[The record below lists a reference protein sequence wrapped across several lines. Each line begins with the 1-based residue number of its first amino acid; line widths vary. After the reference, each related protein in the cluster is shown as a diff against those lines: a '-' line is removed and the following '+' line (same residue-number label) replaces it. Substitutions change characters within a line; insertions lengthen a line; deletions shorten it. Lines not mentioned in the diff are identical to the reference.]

1 MAIED
6 LDLEFEDEEEEKK
19 GDALDVDV
27 DLTFSA
33 SPESPQAEAGG
44 EVRKKPTPNPTPK
57 ARPTPN
63 SNSNSNSN
71 SKPNVANIND
81 AKKARPVPQARP
93 SSQVKPT
100 PSQNYSE
107 DVSELKA
114 QVQALQDKIRLIEQQ
129 AEVKVAI
136 AEAEKHFLVEY
147 VSNAKVLDHQIT
159 QMLQRINAKAPGAK
173 AEVQMIKKHLNEFVA
188 KALPKKQEPK

>member
-63 SNSNSNSN
+63 SNSNSNS
-71 SKPNVANIND
+71 KPNVANIND

-107 DVSELKA
+107 DVNELKA

>member
-1 MAIED
+1 MAT
-6 LDLEFEDEEEEKK
+6 
-19 GDALDVDV
+19 A
-27 DLTFSA
+27 
-33 SPESPQAEAGG
+33 
-44 EVRKKPTPNPTPK
+44 PT

-63 SNSNSNSN
+63 SNSSSN

-93 SSQVKPT
+93 LNQVKPT

-147 VSNAKVLDHQIT
+147 VSNAKVLDHQVT

-188 KALPKKQEPK
+188 KALPKKQDPK